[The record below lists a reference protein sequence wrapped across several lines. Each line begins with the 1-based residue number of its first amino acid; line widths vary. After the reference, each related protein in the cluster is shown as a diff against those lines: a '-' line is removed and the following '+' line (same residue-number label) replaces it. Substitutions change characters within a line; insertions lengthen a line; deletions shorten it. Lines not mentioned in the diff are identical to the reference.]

1 MAIQGVPIKYAGR
14 RDPYDRLV
22 LAVIARAARDLRTPY
37 RQRLRYDALIWLN
50 SREVRELAK
59 DYGVHIPPVTVLRE
73 LSKEVVR

>member
-1 MAIQGVPIKYAGR
+1 MRGKAIKYAGR

-50 SREVRELAK
+50 SPEVRELAK
-59 DYGVHIPPVTVLRE
+59 DYGVQIPPVSELRE

>member
-1 MAIQGVPIKYAGR
+1 MIRGKYIKHAGR

-22 LAVIARAARDLRTPY
+22 LAVIARAARDLRTPG
-37 RQRLRYDALIWLN
+37 RQGLRYDALVWLN

-59 DYGVHIPPVTVLRE
+59 DFGIHIPPVTVLRE